1 MYKPRGWHIAGG
13 IEQRASF
20 LVQIER
26 VRKKRGKNERRERS
40 VGNGG
45 VWFKRG
51 RRRVGAYDGPSSKG
65 LERGERGGMMDGRS
79 RRWVTDS
86 GQQWT
91 HNANIKTGEKI
102 GWEHMTGHRAKS
114 SKEGRGEG

>member
-26 VRKKRGKNERRERS
+26 VRRK
-40 VGNGG
+40 
-45 VWFKRG
+45 
-51 RRRVGAYDGPSSKG
+51 GAKTN
-65 LERGERGGMMDGRS
+65 GERG
-79 RRWVTDS
+79 RWVTVECGLNVAVD
-86 GQQWT
+86 
-91 HNANIKTGEKI
+91 
-102 GWEHMTGHRAKS
+102 GWEHMTGHRAKG